1 MRSKNV
7 EDKRIVIEVTGILD
21 IDVSKYLVNLIW
33 DHLKM
38 LWSLKKEYV
47 CLLDVTEI
55 WIVLMLHKK
64 IQALFTNQKV
74 ANVEDQDILVEYVF
88 TKEVK
93 FKN

>member
-33 DHLKM
+33 DHRKM
-38 LWSLKKEYV
+38 MWSLKKEYV

-64 IQALFTNQKV
+64 IQVLFTNQKV

>member
-1 MRSKNV
+1 
-7 EDKRIVIEVTGILD
+7 
-21 IDVSKYLVNLIW
+21 
-33 DHLKM
+33 M